1 MTIENKEAKIEYVIK
16 NWKKKTVP
24 EMAIELKVA
33 PDTIS
38 QWVTRLRKLGV
49 DISQKRRPIKWDY
62 LQKKYAKK
70 NNQRYEKQT

>member
-1 MTIENKEAKIEYVIK
+1 MTTENKEAKVEYVIK
-16 NWKKKTVP
+16 NWNKESVA
-24 EMAIELKVA
+24 EMAVKLKVA

-49 DISQKRRPIKWDY
+49 NLPHKRRPIKWDY

-70 NNQRYEKQT
+70 AK